1 MNIFC
6 RQAIALPSFVALML
20 VAGGPSA
27 VAEPPAEGADVNAA
41 EVPEMGA
48 APETIPSDYSSTI
61 PVIMES
67 EAAGETAVPTD
78 SAALSDSDASQLTG
92 TSSSSTAQLPQ
103 LNPGRNTR
111 ASSSYLGGGFNVG
124 IAGDTALG
132 DSTIAVISK
141 IGLTRNF
148 SLRPAAVIDLDE
160 NITVLAPVTLDLPS
174 RSVGR
179 AAALGIQFAPYLG
192 GGLAAST
199 NGHLGPLVTGG
210 IDIPLSSRITANAA
224 LNLGLVDEANIG
236 LTLGVGYTI
245 PSGF

>member
-6 RQAIALPSFVALML
+6 RQAVTLPVFVVLIL
-20 VAGGPSA
+20 VAGGQS
-27 VAEPPAEGADVNAA
+27 VIAEPPAELLEVDAA
-41 EVPEMGA
+41 EAPASEMLEADHSA
-48 APETIPSDYSSTI
+48 AI
-61 PVIMES
+61 PVILES
-67 EAAGETAVPTD
+67 EALIPAD
-78 SAALSDSDASQLTG
+78 SRPLSNPSG
-92 TSSSSTAQLPQ
+92 VSTAQLPR
-103 LNPGRNTR
+103 LNPGGNPRT
-111 ASSSYLGGGFNVG
+111 SSSYLGGGFNVG

-148 SLRPAAVIDLDE
+148 SLRPAAIIDLDE
-160 NITVLAPVTLDLPS
+160 NVTVLAPVTLDLPS
-174 RSVGR
+174 RQAGR
-179 AAALGIQFAPYLG
+179 AGALGIQFAPYLG

-224 LNLGLVDEANIG
+224 LNLGLVDEANLG